1 MDASFWTRAR
11 PIGVGLLTDDT
22 ATDAIAKPLASEGI
36 SLVDEHLW
44 QQIVDDSQRYPYFV
58 QAWGDELWNQGVST
72 DTAPGAPAAAH
83 TALSKEDVD
92 AARRNVARL
101 KDGYYADR
109 YEELAK
115 EGLLAPA
122 RMIARR
128 FADGCGPCSWQELAD
143 IIEPSVE
150 PGSTSKTLR
159 ELAHAGF
166 VWRPPDEND
175 WGPGIPSLMNYV
187 PKGDLEAPMH
197 LQVVGDH
204 ATGST
209 YKWARTRYRP
219 NNVGRH
225 GHSCVATPG
234 QQEDRLKQAG
244 LAGVVAPG

>member
-1 MDASFWTRAR
+1 MA
-11 PIGVGLLTDDT
+11 
-22 ATDAIAKPLASEGI
+22 
-36 SLVDEHLW
+36 
-44 QQIVDDSQRYPYFV
+44 
-58 QAWGDELWNQGVST
+58 
-72 DTAPGAPAAAH
+72 TAPRAPAAAH
-83 TALSKEDVD
+83 TALSKKDV
-92 AARRNVARL
+92 AAASRNVARL

-166 VWRPPDEND
+166 VWRPPEEND

-187 PKGDLEAPMH
+187 AE
-197 LQVVGDH
+197 
-204 ATGST
+204 
-209 YKWARTRYRP
+209 R
-219 NNVGRH
+219 
-225 GHSCVATPG
+225 
-234 QQEDRLKQAG
+234 
-244 LAGVVAPG
+244 